1 MLGGAKLKFEPRA
14 DSNIGGATPPQKG
27 LMKTLNYRYTGTCM
41 YVHIIYICIH
51 VHVHVCMYMY
61 MHTCTC

>member
-41 YVHIIYICIH
+41 YVH
-51 VHVHVCMYMY
+51 VHAYMY
-61 MHTCTC
+61 MLVLF